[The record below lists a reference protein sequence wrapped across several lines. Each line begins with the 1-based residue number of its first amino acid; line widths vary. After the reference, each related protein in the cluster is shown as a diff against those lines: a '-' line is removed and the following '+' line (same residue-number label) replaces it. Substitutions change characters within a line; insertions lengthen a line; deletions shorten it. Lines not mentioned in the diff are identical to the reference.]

1 MSPGNGGGG
10 DKGLRSRGSSESD
23 EEVKT
28 HKQLGFEIYRRPKE
42 LPYMT
47 FEHDSTD
54 EPPI

>member
-28 HKQLGFEIYRRPKE
+28 HKQLGFELYRRPKE